1 MVYSIISIICIA
13 IMITLVAYL
22 IAKFLKYDR
31 AEKIEFIKSFKKGKC
46 AIIYLVAIPLFFIAD
61 TFVGKSVGVSI
72 LDSIS
77 KAVYLVV
84 LKYDIN
90 ITLISANVFYAIAT
104 YLCFALVVVNAMMI
118 SLSILHQTIWCA
130 IQLCKFKKFNGSK
143 CIIIGNNDKSRMIYN
158 SCHHAKMIV
167 GVMSK
172 SEQEQLYIKGIEY
185 KAFSAK
191 AQMETWLNA
200 EINNIVSAYE
210 ETNKKLNI
218 IINNDNDQFDLQ
230 WCGFFINYINSL
242 DDKFAPFLDIYV
254 FGDRE
259 FEDIYAKYEE
269 KAKGCLHYVNEY
281 QQLAIDFID
290 KYPLT
295 EFMDKNQIDY
305 TTSLIYPETNINVT
319 MIGFGRTNQQIFL
332 SMVANNQFLTVG
344 TSGSIIGKNVS
355 YHLFDKLH
363 TGDHK
368 NLNHNYFRYKY
379 TFSENKVNVDK
390 YLPLPDSPSSEH
402 YHYLDINDVHFYE
415 DLKCSMSLDTH
426 SINYIVVSL
435 GVDYASIDMTNKIV
449 TKLKEWQLNNT
460 YVFVRIRD
468 KKTFDDSQIFLDFE
482 YCHPFGTDKDIVYDY
497 SHIIQEKFT
506 EMAIMR
512 NYIYDI
518 ERDMKHS
525 RITDEELK
533 VSRLKWFINKTTIE
547 RESNLYSCL
556 SLRNKLQLMG
566 LDYCKKEDKTKE
578 GISEEKYL
586 SIYAMNDKPNIIYDK
601 DGNAKAIKYSLDYK
615 NSRRK
620 TMAIQE
626 HHRWNAFMIMKG
638 FIPAT
643 KKEILNETD
652 MGGKHING
660 KNYAMRHHGNLTT
673 FNGLET
679 FRKMIAERDSVP
691 EENYDVIKYDYQLLD
706 GAWWLLD
713 KNGFKIIE
721 RK

>member
-22 IAKFLKYDR
+22 IAKFLNYNR

-46 AIIYLVAIPLFFIAD
+46 AIIYIVAIPLFFIAD
-61 TFVGKSVGVSI
+61 TFVGKSVGVAI

-130 IQLCKFKKFNGSK
+130 IQLCKFKKSNGSK

-172 SEQEQLYIKGIEY
+172 SEQEQLYIKGIAY

-254 FGDRE
+254 FGNRE

-305 TTSLIYPETNINVT
+305 TTSLLYPETNINVT

-344 TSGSIIGKNVS
+344 ASGNIIGKNVS

-415 DLKCSMSLDTH
+415 DLKCSMSLDAH

-525 RITDEELK
+525 RITEEELK

-586 SIYAMNDKPNIIYDK
+586 SIYAMNDEPNIIYDK

-679 FRKMIAERDSVP
+679 FRKMLAERDSVP